1 MFVSM
6 LWHRSAVLAVMGPYD
21 SHEEAE
27 IAGVKFMVKEYADNW
42 DNSWDLS
49 TDLKIGIGIGERLT
63 PTDIEF
69 RVWWDTIEL
78 NKVR

>member
-21 SHEEAE
+21 THEEAE
-27 IAGVKFMVKEYADNW
+27 IAGVRFMVKEYADNW
-42 DNSWDLS
+42 NNQWNLM
-49 TDLKIGIGIGERLT
+49 TNNGIGIGTRHSSKEF
-63 PTDIEF
+63 EF